1 LTFIYTA
8 YAVTGGSDED
18 RSEIVL
24 EIENI
29 LQRWIEQ
36 DRLKANSQLLLL
48 VPVKESEARDEDDA
62 QEMNG
67 LGGGSNAGGDQDLN
81 STSSLRAKLI
91 HHDEEVFQYRVTQEV
106 FSVFDHLFRAVRMA
120 NRQAGL
126 IKASAGRVRPSPN
139 NTIQPCLSE
148 EEALCIGNM
157 LKRIP
162 LVSFTS

>member
-48 VPVKESEARDEDDA
+48 VPVKESEARDEDDG

-67 LGGGSNAGGDQDLN
+67 VNGGSNAGDTDVN
-81 STSSLRAKLI
+81 STSLRAKLI

-139 NTIQPCLSE
+139 TIQPCLSE